1 MKRNLKNLLVWL
13 WINLI
18 LCISIFILTWVLILL
33 FPNSMLTIFGKWAVL
48 MKAFGAKN
56 INEFTSQSNMFMHIL
71 KMNALTVVIY
81 FVIGLLLQ
89 SPLVMIFTG
98 AFYSFIA
105 FLAPLTIGKS
115 FGYNDW
121 LLLTVELFTLVLGIS
136 LSSALAG
143 DLFNVESNVKSL
155 LSYWKQNWNK
165 LLPKPVDNWKL
176 VLRQWGGTL
185 FLVLTII
192 LLLLAFVTWFETY
205 GY

>member
-13 WINLI
+13 WLNLI
-18 LCISIFILTWVLILL
+18 FCISIFILVWALIIL
-33 FPNSMLTIFGKWAVL
+33 FPNTMLNIFGKWAIL
-48 MKAFGAKN
+48 MKAVGAKN
-56 INEFTSQSNMFMHIL
+56 ISEFTSQSDMFTHIL
-71 KMNALTVVIY
+71 KMNGVTVVIY

-105 FLAPLTIGKS
+105 FLAPVTIGKS
-115 FGYNDW
+115 FGFNDW
-121 LLLTVELFTLVLGIS
+121 LLITVELFTLVLGIS

-143 DLFNVESNVKSL
+143 DLFDVKSNVKSL
-155 LSYWKQNWNK
+155 LTYWKHNWNK

-176 VLRQWGGTL
+176 VLREWAGTL
-185 FLVLTII
+185 FLVITII
-192 LLLLAFVTWFETY
+192 LLLLVFVAWFETY